1 MGNFIRNS
9 SAAGFALEPTENSES
24 GQNPERYRHC
34 MRGGAA
40 RDESQSLGFFLR
52 RQCGRLMIRKSGD
65 LLEYSLCAFCV
76 IMEWT
81 VVYHG
86 KTAMS
91 AFCWHGFF
99 CAHRRFADCRLQTAS
114 DHPSAKCGNLCPG
127 SRPPFGNR
135 EAKKEL
141 HRLLDEEESK

>member
-1 MGNFIRNS
+1 MLI
-9 SAAGFALEPTENSES
+9 L
-24 GQNPERYRHC
+24 C
-34 MRGGAA
+34 IL
-40 RDESQSLGFFLR
+40 RDYGMDSCLSWKNGHVSFL
-52 RQCGRLMIRKSGD
+52 LAW
-65 LLEYSLCAFCV
+65 L
-76 IMEWT
+76 
-81 VVYHG
+81 
-86 KTAMS
+86 
-91 AFCWHGFF
+91 F